1 MNIEVKFRD
10 PIIFLFTGKARHGKD
25 TAAGCLKECFEKDN
39 KKVIFSQ
46 YAKYIKF
53 YCKEMYGWDGSEETK
68 PRELLQKLGTEVIR
82 NKLDKAEMFIQ
93 RQVDDVEIYSYFYD
107 AIMVS
112 DIRLPR
118 EIEGLKEKYK
128 KVVVINIFRPNFE
141 SELSSEQKKHITET
155 AMDNYTDYD
164 YKIVNITLENL
175 KEDMLNIYNIEI
187 NKYK

>member
-1 MNIEVKFRD
+1 
-10 PIIFLFTGKARHGKD
+10 
-25 TAAGCLKECFEKDN
+25 
-39 KKVIFSQ
+39 
-46 YAKYIKF
+46 
-53 YCKEMYGWDGSEETK
+53 
-68 PRELLQKLGTEVIR
+68 
-82 NKLDKAEMFIQ
+82 MFIQ

-164 YKIVNITLENL
+164 YKIVNDGTLEDL
-175 KEDMLNIYNIEI
+175 KNKVFEILDDIEV
-187 NKYK
+187 K